1 VKKAESDQIVIALRD
16 RGFPVEYLV
25 APDEG
30 HGFQRPVNNMAM
42 FVTIE
47 KFLSKHLEG
56 RVQETAS
63 AEVATRLK
71 EITVDP
77 KTVTLSKAVEPTS
90 VKVPEVTL
98 PLESAPAT
106 YNVTI
111 ALGAQSMKMESTNTV
126 LEAGNAITI
135 TETMKTPQGEA
146 VDTTVVDKG
155 ALTVRSR
162 EIRQGPMGVKLAFD
176 GSKATGTTAMG
187 GPEKPVSAD
196 VGGALFADGPGAFRS
211 IAALPLNEGYSTTF
225 RNFDVRKQKATIKQL
240 NVSAAEDV
248 TVPAGT
254 FKAWKVLV
262 KSAEGE
268 PDTQTVWIDIAS
280 RRVVKISAI
289 LSEMGG
295 AVATM
300 ELAQ

>member
-1 VKKAESDQIVIALRD
+1 
-16 RGFPVEYLV
+16 
-25 APDEG
+25 
-30 HGFQRPVNNMAM
+30 M
-42 FVTIE
+42 
-47 KFLSKHLEG
+47 
-56 RVQETAS
+56 QETAS

-77 KTVTLSKAVEPTS
+77 KTVTLSKAVDSAS
-90 VKVPEVTL
+90 VKVPEVTQ
-98 PLESAPAT
+98 PLESAAAT

-126 LEAGNAITI
+126 SEAGNALTI

-146 VDTTVVDKG
+146 VDSTVVDKG
-155 ALTVRSR
+155 ALTVRAR
-162 EIRQGPMGVKLAFD
+162 EIKQGPMAIKLAFD
-176 GSKATGTTAMG
+176 GSKATGTSAMG
-187 GPEKPVSAD
+187 GPEKPVTAD
-196 VGGALFADGPGAFRS
+196 LGGALFADGPGAFRS
-211 IAALPLNEGYSTTF
+211 IAALPLKEGYSTTF

-268 PDTQTVWIDIAS
+268 PDTQTVWIDITS
-280 RRVVKISAI
+280 RRVVKISATI
-289 LSEMGG
+289 SEMGG

-300 ELAQ
+300 ELTK